1 MATPE
6 EKQAYV
12 DEMVRKRGY
21 VLDYHKVM
29 ARHDFD
35 VLQAANGLV
44 DAAYLKE
51 RRLDRKTKELIFI
64 ASLTAMRANRATSRV
79 TYVCPGSRPPPKRRS
94 SRPSRSPCPRR
105 GSSHSRK
112 GSRPGRR
119 WLTPK
124 ASNRPS
130 MHTIPELI
138 RTGRTFLP
146 QAIRTA
152 TPSNPSL
159 AGGNRRMTSGSWP
172 GTT

>member
-29 ARHDFD
+29 A
-35 VLQAANGLV
+35 ATISTSCKANGLV

-64 ASLTAMRANRATSRV
+64 ASLTAMREQTGHPESHTWPWISAS
-79 TYVCPGSRPPPKRRS
+79 PKRRS

-105 GSSHSRK
+105 GR
-112 GSRPGRR
+112 RIPGRVR
-119 WLTPK
+119 GLAEVVDAEGIEPTVD
-124 ASNRPS
+124 AHDSGA
-130 MHTIPELI
+130 I